1 MSVLLGVV
9 GTLLL
14 ISWAS
19 ARVRG
24 VPWMSW
30 GTPTKMRTDQR
41 RAQYNRLRTGSI
53 KPRSAWTQ
61 TPEVPTQK
69 ARSSGL
75 RTRSIKPLSPWMGR
89 QIKQPTTE
97 AFLRLTE
104 LTHSEQVSD
113 RLICDNLKRNPDRD
127 ELWAAEKAIYDIE
140 RDRMAR

>member
-1 MSVLLGVV
+1 MATFLGFV
-9 GTLLL
+9 GALLL

-30 GTPTKMRTDQR
+30 GSQTKIRTDRR
-41 RAQYNRLRTGSI
+41 RAMQLYRLRTKSI
-53 KPRSAWTQ
+53 KPQSPCLQQ
-61 TPEVPTQK
+61 TIQ
-69 ARSSGL
+69 
-75 RTRSIKPLSPWMGR
+75 
-89 QIKQPTTE
+89 QPATE

-113 RLICDNLKRNPDRD
+113 RLICDIIRRNPGRD

-140 RDRMAR
+140 RDRMA